1 VELWCG
7 LLARLGLFDALLAHF
22 QRYMTRVH
30 NLWPGFAC
38 SLVQRSFPIAW
49 VTCISLGS
57 LPRTES
63 FLVKPKVLQ
72 QLFPPLHSMAMLIL
86 PFFCPLQHCKCS
98 LQRGWRLCDHKLLQI
113 NSPRIKNHKRKTIFA
128 PFAQVPRVGVFGRI
142 LLGVPMPCRARLAFF
157 FGKSKTNS
165 EHANDM

>member
-1 VELWCG
+1 
-7 LLARLGLFDALLAHF
+7 
-22 QRYMTRVH
+22 
-30 NLWPGFAC
+30 
-38 SLVQRSFPIAW
+38 
-49 VTCISLGS
+49 
-57 LPRTES
+57 
-63 FLVKPKVLQ
+63 
-72 QLFPPLHSMAMLIL
+72 MAMLIL

-157 FGKSKTNS
+157 FGKSKTTPSVSMTCRTKAPLLFLKQRKKEVKPWSYMSLTRSYWQFSQRENIYLRS
-165 EHANDM
+165 SSHSVLCCLK